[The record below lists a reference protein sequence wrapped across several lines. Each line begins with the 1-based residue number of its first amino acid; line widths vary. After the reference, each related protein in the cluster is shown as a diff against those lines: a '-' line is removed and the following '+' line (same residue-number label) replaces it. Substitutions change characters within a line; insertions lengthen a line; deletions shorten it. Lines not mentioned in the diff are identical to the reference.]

1 MTIKEIAKIC
11 NVSTATV
18 SNVINGKNKSSNET
32 TKKIMDVIRESGY
45 QPSYLAKN
53 LRSKR
58 TKTIGIIVEDLM
70 LFNIPAIIE
79 GIMECCEKNGYKIIL
94 ENLRLYV
101 RWHGEWFHN
110 DELRENELRD
120 ALKQVESVNVDGI
133 IYVAGHERRMEVF
146 QKYTNLPTVVA
157 YTQAI
162 SKNIPSVMLDDYNGG
177 YAMTAYLLSKGHERI
192 GVIAGEQDNA
202 HAIHRMKGIQKAFFE
217 HGKLFDPDLVEYV
230 RWEREGGYS
239 VAKKMADQKVSAIF
253 CMSDTIAGG
262 VYDYMNEN
270 GIVIGKD
277 ISVVG
282 YDNRMI
288 SEYLV
293 PKLTTMRLPLEQIG
307 YKSADILIGILEKN
321 ELPENMEVRMECQ
334 LIERDS
340 VVDLIKC

>member
-58 TKTIGIIVEDLM
+58 TRTIGIIVEDLM

-79 GIMECCEKNGYKIIL
+79 GIMKCCEKNEYKIIL

-120 ALKQVESVNVDGI
+120 SLKQVESVNVDGI

-177 YAMTAYLLSKGHERI
+177 YAMTEYLLSKGHERI
-192 GVIAGEQDNA
+192 GVIAGEQDNL

-217 HGKLFDPDLVEYV
+217 HGKPFDPDWVEYV

-239 VAKKMADQKVSAIF
+239 VAKKMAEQKVSAIF
-253 CMSDTIAGG
+253 VCQIRLLEVYTTI
-262 VYDYMNEN
+262 
-270 GIVIGKD
+270 
-277 ISVVG
+277 
-282 YDNRMI
+282 
-288 SEYLV
+288 
-293 PKLTTMRLPLEQIG
+293 
-307 YKSADILIGILEKN
+307 
-321 ELPENMEVRMECQ
+321 
-334 LIERDS
+334 
-340 VVDLIKC
+340 

>member
-120 ALKQVESVNVDGI
+120 ALKQV
-133 IYVAGHERRMEVF
+133 
-146 QKYTNLPTVVA
+146 
-157 YTQAI
+157 
-162 SKNIPSVMLDDYNGG
+162 
-177 YAMTAYLLSKGHERI
+177 
-192 GVIAGEQDNA
+192 
-202 HAIHRMKGIQKAFFE
+202 
-217 HGKLFDPDLVEYV
+217 
-230 RWEREGGYS
+230 
-239 VAKKMADQKVSAIF
+239 
-253 CMSDTIAGG
+253 
-262 VYDYMNEN
+262 
-270 GIVIGKD
+270 
-277 ISVVG
+277 
-282 YDNRMI
+282 
-288 SEYLV
+288 
-293 PKLTTMRLPLEQIG
+293 
-307 YKSADILIGILEKN
+307 
-321 ELPENMEVRMECQ
+321 
-334 LIERDS
+334 
-340 VVDLIKC
+340 

>member
-18 SNVINGKNKSSNET
+18 SNVINGKNKSSDET
-32 TKKIMDVIRESGY
+32 AKKIKDVIQESGY

-58 TKTIGIIVEDLM
+58 TRMIGIIVEDLM
-70 LFNIPAIIE
+70 LFNIPDIIE
-79 GIMECCEKNGYKIIL
+79 GIMECCEENGYKIIL

-120 ALKQVESVNVDGI
+120 ALKEMESIHVDGI

-146 QKYTNLPTVVA
+146 RKYTNLPTAVA
-157 YTQAI
+157 YTQAV
-162 SKNIPSVMLDDYNGG
+162 SNNIPSVMLDDYQGG
-177 YAMTAYLLSKGHERI
+177 YMMTDYLLSKGHERI
-192 GVIAGEQDNA
+192 GVVAGEQDNA
-202 HAIHRMKGIQKAFFE
+202 HAIHRMKGVQKAFFD

-230 RWEREGGYS
+230 RWEREAGYA
-239 VAKKMADQKVSAIF
+239 VAKKMTDQKVSAIF

-262 VYDYMNEN
+262 IYDYMNEN

-293 PKLTTMRLPLEQIG
+293 PKLTTMKLPLKQIG

-321 ELPENMEVRMECQ
+321 QVPENMEVRLECQ
-334 LIERDS
+334 LVERES
-340 VVDLIKC
+340 VVDLSK